1 MIRRAAAA
9 VLLTLFTGGGILA
22 AAAPAFANPGPGNS
36 FQCAPG
42 QHDGSGSNDSAVD
55 HCPNQK

>member
-1 MIRRAAAA
+1 MRKLLIAIALSAAA
-9 VLLTLFTGGGILA
+9 VFGT
-22 AAAPAFANPGPGNS
+22 AAPAFANPGPGNS

-42 QHDGSGSNDSAVD
+42 QHDGNGSNDSAVD

>member
-1 MIRRAAAA
+1 MIARAIAAA
-9 VLLTLFTGGGILA
+9 VLA
-22 AAAPAFANPGPGNS
+22 AGLLGATAAPALASPGPGNS

>member
-1 MIRRAAAA
+1 MIKRAIAATILA
-9 VLLTLFTGGGILA
+9 AGLLFT